1 LIDAP
6 CTSSTV
12 AELRRILAITPNI
25 GNIELA
31 RSGEIY
37 WSSLLGVPPPGTEIR
52 EERSLYLTTSPPPLR
67 VIPLSC
73 FTCTRRAMGS
83 IPAQTVTISA
93 TFWISASELSP
104 VVLLTDHGWMGHDG
118 IKVAQNLYLDSKAY
132 SYWLSSTIDA
142 RDIIVFLLK
151 REGIIILIFTIFVG
165 EGPRPITYVP
175 GDPAPPNNCLFQR

>member
-1 LIDAP
+1 MRTLIDAP

-12 AELRRILAITPNI
+12 AELRRILAITPHI

-31 RSGEIY
+31 RSGEVY

-52 EERSLYLTTSPPPLR
+52 EERSIYLTTGPPPLR

-93 TFWISASELSP
+93 TFWNLP
-104 VVLLTDHGWMGHDG
+104 
-118 IKVAQNLYLDSKAY
+118 QNFHPLYY
-132 SYWLSSTIDA
+132 
-142 RDIIVFLLK
+142 
-151 REGIIILIFTIFVG
+151 
-165 EGPRPITYVP
+165 
-175 GDPAPPNNCLFQR
+175 